1 MKTLFSDPVHW
12 TASAVGTK
20 ARFTLVFDLLA
31 GLTGLAVLKA
41 SDSGVQAVLDLVL
54 FIAWTQFMLLYA
66 MRAMYLRLGWCQAGS
81 GLTGGLTRPVTDSRR
96 SQLSNVRR

>member
-66 MRAMYLRLGWCQAGS
+66 MRAMYLRLVAQ
-81 GLTGGLTRPVTDSRR
+81 GGVKQGPV
-96 SQLSNVRR
+96 